1 MFHYFST
8 KQSSIVFVIH
18 NIKGQTKKSILH
30 LKNKTL
36 LVIFMDN
43 SLVIN
48 DIIKYFFSGEIKRF
62 VFNCFLTSFYY
73 YYYFAFKLCNMHQ
86 LEKKIIEMFLLN
98 KYLLKFIIW

>member
-8 KQSSIVFVIH
+8 KQSSNVFVIH

-62 VFNCFLTSFYY
+62 VFNCFLSSFYY
-73 YYYFAFKLCNMHQ
+73 YYYFAFKLCSMHQ
-86 LEKKIIEMFLLN
+86 LEKK
-98 KYLLKFIIW
+98 KS